1 MKGNT
6 MTTHFVTVETIL
18 VVEGDLAKEQI
29 IDAALQQLHE
39 RVQKRQLQFQIES
52 EGCTTQ
58 KVFDVKGKKV
68 RQVCKQCGSP
78 LRKNGKCSDET
89 CPYSDRQQN
98 DEFTVG

>member
-1 MKGNT
+1 
-6 MTTHFVTVETIL
+6 MTTHFVKVETIL
-18 VVEGDLAKEQI
+18 VVKGNLTVEHI

-39 RVQKRQLQFQIES
+39 RVQQRQLQVQITNQGCSTQES
-52 EGCTTQ
+52 FEI
-58 KVFDVKGKKV
+58 KGKKV

-78 LRKNGKCSDET
+78 LRKSGKCSDET